1 MFIRKQVL
9 QQHYT
14 EQPDLDNIS
23 NIIDFSRDG
32 NNSISSKFKLERKR
46 QAGNGDTKIM
56 IKWHHQNI

>member
-14 EQPDLDNIS
+14 DKPDLDDIIS
-23 NIIDFSRDG
+23 IIDFSRDAK
-32 NNSISSKFKLERKR
+32 NSISSKFKLETKW
-46 QAGNGDTKIM
+46 QAGNGGTKIM